1 MSSNGC
7 SALGERNKANPCCP
21 TSMWA
26 SECASDPAMCTRGR
40 LTLVVGMFD
49 GMETVWRSAPETYCL
64 EMHTG
69 AERPCGSVVGRLR
82 IMENDAQEGMMHLDP
97 AAVVV
102 DEPKLPEL
110 VHEEID
116 AGAGRPDHFREHFL

>member
-1 MSSNGC
+1 
-7 SALGERNKANPCCP
+7 
-21 TSMWA
+21 
-26 SECASDPAMCTRGR
+26 MCTRGR

-49 GMETVWRSAPETYCL
+49 GMKTVWRSAPETHCL
-64 EMHTG
+64 GMHTS
-69 AERPCGSVVGRLR
+69 AYRPCGSVVGRLR

-116 AGAGRPDHFREHFL
+116 A